1 METELTKAIKKRLHY
16 FRPEL
21 SSKMRTVRYADEVQT
36 PTGFVDVI
44 RFEDY
49 IANNKSYCSSEHPS
63 TRFIPPQPCK
73 IPGNQFPSKECT
85 GCVYHKHVYELG
97 ILTTCYEVKITVSDF
112 KSPNGHNFHGNDN
125 YYAVP
130 VSICEKILTLVPE
143 DVGVIGY
150 YPDSGHMVV
159 KKKCKR
165 KAIDP
170 ELLNYLLYNALKK
183 WVDGRCLE

>member
-1 METELTKAIKKRLHY
+1 METELTKAIKRRLVN

-49 IANNKSYCSSEHPS
+49 IANNKSYCGRKTVVERNPL
-63 TRFIPPQPCK
+63 PCK
-73 IPGNQFPSKECT
+73 IPGKSYPCKECT
-85 GCVYHKHVYELG
+85 GCVYHKHVYEIG

-130 VSICEKILTLVPE
+130 VAIYKKILPMVSE
-143 DVGVIGY
+143 DIGVICY
-150 YPDSGHMVV
+150 YPDSGHMVI

-165 KAIDP
+165 KGIDP
-170 ELLNYLLYNALKK
+170 ELLSYLLFDALKK
-183 WVDGRCLE
+183 WVDGRYSV